1 MNKLKIIT
9 LLLLATVVAKAQI
22 KPDQQWLDSKFSM
35 FIHFG
40 LYSKL
45 GGVWDG
51 QPVREGYSEQ
61 IQSFAG
67 IFSDWYAYTAL
78 DFNPTKWNADSVVAL
93 AKAAGMRSIV
103 FTAKHHDGFCMYGSK
118 YTDFDIVDATPY
130 GRDLMK
136 ELSDAC
142 RRAGMRFSVYF
153 SLIDWHFPEAYPISS
168 HNADPLT
175 EEHYRYNLQQVE
187 EIMTGYGKIS
197 ELWFD
202 MGSLTYEQSKGLYDL
217 VNRLQPSC
225 MVSGRLG
232 NNMADFAVMADN
244 AYPDYELG
252 VPWQTA
258 ASMFDETW
266 GYRSWQERGSVSDK
280 VREKLHSLLKVVSRG
295 GNYLLNI
302 GPDGDG
308 AVVPFERDVLRGMGD
323 WVHRYAE
330 AIYATR
336 PNPFDTKPSWGD
348 IVCKPKAL
356 YLYLYE
362 KPQGN
367 TITFKGIDGK
377 VEEVATLQDKDLPLR
392 YSMRKGTLTIS
403 LPDTLRLDSVAT
415 IVKVAFDEPFTVTSQ
430 HLTKASTFTPQ
441 SASKVYGYAAL
452 DYYTGYK
459 SLVGYRWGFEKRTS
473 SVEPKIYFTDNEL
486 GRQLALTID
495 GKTERLTLSP
505 GDRWVE
511 YADLTA
517 VRWGGAWLHQGGG
530 IFGTVPY
537 EGCGSIDVT
546 AQDGGW
552 VKVEGYRPGKL
563 QSRRVFPFQ
572 SEYMLVEVTADR
584 DLMFP
589 VKVVAGNSAYVLLNG
604 ECVFANFYEDRPDKS
619 EKLLL
624 LPLRR
629 GKNQIVM
636 KVYNRFADR
645 LQFGIIPQEE
655 WNVYRMNCG
664 KFNTGIENAH
674 EVSIKAADRHSSMV
688 PMSLEN
694 IRLEL

>member
-1 MNKLKIIT
+1 M
-9 LLLLATVVAKAQI
+9 LLLVTVFAQAQI
-22 KPDQQWLDSKFSM
+22 KPDRQWLDSKFSM
-35 FIHFG
+35 FVHFG

-51 QPVREGYSEQ
+51 KPVRQGYSEQ

-78 DFNPTKWNADSVVAL
+78 SFDPVKWDADSVVAL
-93 AKAAGMRSIV
+93 AKKAGMRSIV
-103 FTAKHHDGFCMYGSK
+103 FTAKHHDGFCMYDSK

-142 RRAGMRFSVYF
+142 RRGGIRFSVYF

-175 EEHYRYNLQQVE
+175 EEHYQYNLKQVE
-187 EIMTGYGKIS
+187 EIMTGYGKVS

-244 AYPDYELG
+244 VYPDYEIG

-266 GYRSWQERGSVSDK
+266 GYRSWQERGNVSDK
-280 VREKLHSLLKVVSRG
+280 VHEKLRSLLKVVSRG

-308 AVVPFERDVLRGMGD
+308 AVVPFEREVLLSMGD

-336 PNPFDTKPSWGD
+336 PNPYAEAPAWGD
-348 IVCKPKAL
+348 MVCKPKAL
-356 YLYLYE
+356 YMYLYE
-362 KPQGN
+362 KPANN
-367 TITFKGIDGK
+367 TIVLNGLRGK
-377 VEEVATLQDKDLPLR
+377 VEEVTNLQDEEEKLR
-392 YSMRKGTLTIS
+392 YSMRKGTLTIT
-403 LPDTLRLDSVAT
+403 LPDTFELDTIAS
-415 IVKVAFDEPFTVTSQ
+415 IVKVAFEEPFTIAPE
-430 HLTKASTFTPQ
+430 HLSKASSFTPQ
-441 SASKVYGYAAL
+441 TASKAFGYASL

-459 SLVGYRWGFEKRTS
+459 SLVGYRWDFEKRAS
-473 SVEPKIYFTDNEL
+473 SVEPKIFFTDNEL
-486 GRQLALTID
+486 GREVKLTID
-495 GKTERLTLSP
+495 EKTQKLVLQPSARS
-505 GDRWVE
+505 VE

-517 VRWGGAWLHQGGG
+517 VDWGDAWSHRGMG
-530 IFGTVPY
+530 IFATVPF
-537 EGCGSIDVT
+537 EGDGQVDVNADGS
-546 AQDGGW
+546 GW
-552 VKVEGYRPGKL
+552 TRIEGYRQGKL
-563 QSRRVFPFQ
+563 LTKEVLPFQ
-572 SEYMLVEVTADR
+572 SEFMLVEVTASR
-584 DLMFP
+584 DLTFP

-604 ECVFANFYEDRPDKS
+604 EYVTADFYEDRPEKS

-624 LPLRR
+624 LPLKR
-629 GKNQIVM
+629 GKNQIIL
-636 KVYNRFADR
+636 KVYNRFAKTM
-645 LQFGIIPQEE
+645 QYGIIPQDE
-655 WNVYRMNCG
+655 WNVYRIDCG
-664 KFNTGIENAH
+664 KFNTGIEKEH
-674 EVSIKAADRHSSMV
+674 RIELKAADRHSEMV

-694 IRLEL
+694 VRLEL

>member
-9 LLLLATVVAKAQI
+9 LLLLATLTAKAQI

-51 QPVREGYSEQ
+51 QPVRDGYSEQ

-78 DFNPTKWNADSVVAL
+78 DFNPTKWDADSVVAL

-266 GYRSWQERGSVSDK
+266 GYRSWQERGKVSDK
-280 VREKLHSLLKVVSRG
+280 VREKLRSLLQVVSRG

-308 AVVPFERDVLRGMGD
+308 AVVPFEQDVLRDMGD

-362 KPQGN
+362 KPAGN

-377 VEEVATLQDKDLPLR
+377 VEEAVTLQDKELPLR
-392 YSMRKGTLTIS
+392 HSMRKGTLTIT

-415 IVKVAFDEPFTVTSQ
+415 IVKVAFEQPFTVTSQ
-430 HLTKASTFTPQ
+430 HLSKASSFTPQ
-441 SASKVYGYAAL
+441 TASRVYGYAAL

-459 SLVGYRWGFEKRTS
+459 SLVGYRWDFEKRAS

-486 GRQLALTID
+486 GRQIALTID
-495 GKTERLTLSP
+495 GKTERLTLTP
-505 GDRWVE
+505 ADRWVE

-517 VRWGGAWLHQGGG
+517 VRWGGAWLHRGGG

-537 EGCGSIDVT
+537 EGQKSIDVT

-552 VKVEGYRPGKL
+552 VEVDGYRPGKL
-563 QSRRVFPFQ
+563 QLRHVLPFQ
-572 SEYMLVEVTADR
+572 SEYMLVEVTAGR

-604 ECVFANFYEDRPDKS
+604 ECVFANFYEERPVKS

-629 GKNQIVM
+629 GKNQIVL

-645 LQFGIIPQEE
+645 VQFGIIPLEE

-674 EVSIKAADRHSSMV
+674 QISVKAADRHSSMV